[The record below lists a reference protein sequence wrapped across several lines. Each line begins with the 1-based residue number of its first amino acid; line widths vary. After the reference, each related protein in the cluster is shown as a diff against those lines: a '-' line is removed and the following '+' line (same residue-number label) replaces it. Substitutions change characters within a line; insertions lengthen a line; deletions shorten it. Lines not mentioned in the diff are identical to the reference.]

1 MPDAAAVL
9 PSLPPLRPLPMCRS
23 KLSVFSA
30 WLLVGLDGNALAFDD
45 EWLMLW
51 FAGAV
56 EELLWETPR
65 SDFLLLFDRLEW
77 AEAPPPPMA
86 ERDCVTKC

>member
-1 MPDAAAVL
+1 M
-9 PSLPPLRPLPMCRS
+9 
-23 KLSVFSA
+23 
-30 WLLVGLDGNALAFDD
+30 
-45 EWLMLW
+45 W

-56 EELLWETPR
+56 EELLWEMPR

-77 AEAPPPPMA
+77 AEAPPPPIA